1 MSSNK
6 NVKGQEKKTKRRDE
20 NDTAWYA
27 KTVAF
32 LKVWIRK
39 LLTFVVKAWQ
49 GAQKET
55 RHFMKIVS
63 AAGVLLLLTVVILLI
78 RLHGVREELE
88 TVQAMSASLQL
99 ELETVQRSAESGESQ
114 TGDRVSPSVTV
125 PPTVTGTPTMIPTPT
140 LTPEV
145 AVKKHV
151 VCVDAGHGD
160 WDGGAVLRDENGSEM
175 RLEKEDN
182 LWMAQNFREAL
193 EAYGVEVIMTRETD
207 EFLELS
213 ERTGI
218 ANAANVEVLL
228 SFHRNSYNAEGEV
241 SENEIGGTEIW
252 VHNSKPV
259 EAVNLATEL
268 LNALTEVGGMKN
280 RGVKY
285 GTMTGNNENYAINRE
300 ADMTSMI
307 IELGFITNPADND
320 AYDAYGQA
328 YAEAMA
334 EVVYEWLEA
343 QEQ

>member
-1 MSSNK
+1 MDSNK
-6 NVKGQEKKTKRRDE
+6 NVKGQEKETKRR
-20 NDTAWYA
+20 NGNGTAWYA
-27 KTVAF
+27 KAAAF
-32 LKVWIRK
+32 FKAWIRK

-63 AAGVLLLLTVVILLI
+63 GAGVLLLLTVVILLI
-78 RLHGVREELE
+78 CLHGVREELE
-88 TVQAMSASLQL
+88 TVQAMSASLRL
-99 ELETVQRSAESGESQ
+99 ELETVQESAGSGELQ
-114 TGDRVSPSVTV
+114 TGDGAS
-125 PPTVTGTPTMIPTPT
+125 PTVTVFPTVTTSPTMLPT
-140 LTPEV
+140 LTPTPEV

-182 LWMAQNFREAL
+182 LRMAQHFREAL

-213 ERTGI
+213 ERTDI
-218 ANAANVEVLL
+218 ANVADVEVLL
-228 SFHRNSYNAEGEV
+228 SFHRNSYNAEGEA

-252 VHNSKPV
+252 VHNSKPA

-268 LNALTEVGGMKN
+268 LNAIVGVGGMKN

-285 GTMTGNNENYAINRE
+285 GTMTGSNENYAINRE
-300 ADMTSMI
+300 ANMTSMI
-307 IELGFITNPADND
+307 IELGFITNPADNE
-320 AYDAYGQA
+320 AYDTYGQA

-343 QEQ
+343 QGQ